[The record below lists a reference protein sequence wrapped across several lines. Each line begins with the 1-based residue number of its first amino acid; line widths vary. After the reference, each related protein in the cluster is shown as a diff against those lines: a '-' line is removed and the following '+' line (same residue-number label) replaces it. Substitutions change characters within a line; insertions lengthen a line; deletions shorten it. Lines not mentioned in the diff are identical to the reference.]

1 VCVLV
6 CVCVRVWVCVRV
18 CVCVCVCVPIPTRIH
33 HVVEADA
40 CREREIFIDNLLV
53 RVHSIIEMSGPALRH
68 GCLDSLFQVALYP
81 EVRDESG
88 PLGAVCVSRH

>member
-1 VCVLV
+1 MCVLV
-6 CVCVRVWVCVRV
+6 CVCVRVCV

-68 GCLDSLFQVALYP
+68 GCLNSLFQVALYP
-81 EVRDESG
+81 EVRDEGGS
-88 PLGAVCVSRH
+88 LGAVYVSRH